1 VIVVKADYGEASLRR
16 LGEPHAYSQAE
27 KKNQEEQLF
36 HGSAFLKTGQ
46 MGIPARD
53 STTNR
58 DGGNSPLR
66 NSRI

>member
-1 VIVVKADYGEASLRR
+1 